1 MKKDFLLRQE
11 QRQPLRELYKWLRS
25 LQSTL
30 IFMQTGAHP
39 DDETSRMLAKL
50 SLQDGMHVVYV
61 NAVRGQGGQNSLG
74 KERGDQLGF
83 LRTEELIAAMRCIR
97 ADLGWL
103 AENPE
108 DPIRDFGFSKTPEQT
123 FEIWGREHSLKQLV
137 KMVRLFK
144 PDILIPTFL
153 DVAGQHGHHRAVT
166 QITIEAFDCAADPNK
181 FSELDLET
189 WQANALYLPAW
200 SGGGGSYDDEE
211 PPPVTSHQLN
221 CGDFNFVYGGTYAQI
236 GEWSRGFHATQGMGT
251 LRDEQNWPLP
261 LHQLKTA
268 SGKAFFDDL
277 TEGVPKSLAGLAD
290 YCEKSHGKKAALN
303 AQNLAEA
310 AMHAFPDSS
319 KVLQKICQ
327 LQEALLI
334 LREEI
339 HPIHHH
345 RVALKLKQAAM
356 AASEAAHL
364 QIQMDIQPSNPLLG
378 EKTQVV
384 VSWFQDPQ
392 LQDIELEADLFT
404 PIEINQSGFEL
415 QVNNSPR
422 KKLVNEFQ
430 LQSNSELHIMT
441 GWHGVMLSPATL
453 HAQIQFSVNGTT
465 FRRELI
471 PEQVVCSI
479 PPVTGKMTPEFGVRL
494 PNQDKKCEF
503 QIHTSGSKE
512 GECVPKLKLPRGWA
526 PTEILEKSGGCYQA
540 TVQIPKATTPGCYE
554 IGAFVNETELVQI
567 EKIAYPHIRSQIYQ
581 KPANTKLLIL
591 DSASLEGISIGWI
604 DGGADRAYFWAS
616 QLGAT
621 VTQLDDET
629 LLYGDLEKYEVIVA
643 GVFAGR
649 TRPINL
655 VMDRIRG
662 WIERGGCYVS
672 EYSRPI
678 DNWNSASSSPLPLQ
692 PGSPSIRWR
701 VTNQAAPVQF
711 LNPKHP
717 LLNYPNKIDSVDF
730 DGWQKERGLYF
741 ASKWDDRYEPLLAMS
756 DPGEEPL
763 LGSLL
768 SSSIGKGRH
777 VHCALNL
784 FYQMDH
790 LVAGAFRLFVN
801 LLSHKS

>member
-1 MKKDFLLRQE
+1 MKKDFLLIQE

-50 SLQDGMHVVYV
+50 SLQDGMHVVYI

-83 LRTEELIAAMRCIR
+83 LRTEELIAAMHYIR

-123 FEIWGREHSLKQLV
+123 FEIWGKDHCLKQLV

-166 QITIEAFDCAADPNK
+166 QMTIEAFDCAADPHK
-181 FSELDLET
+181 FSELDLEA
-189 WQANALYLPAW
+189 WQANTLYLPAW

-221 CGDFNFVYGGTYAQI
+221 CGDFDFVYGGTYTQI
-236 GEWSRGFHATQGMGT
+236 GEWSRGFHATQSMGS
-251 LRDEQNWPLP
+251 LMDEKNWPLP

-268 SGKAFFDDL
+268 SGKTFLDDL
-277 TEGVPKSLAGLAD
+277 TEGVPKTLSCLAD
-290 YCEKSHGKKAALN
+290 YCEKSYGKKAAAN
-303 AQNLAEA
+303 AQSFAEA
-310 AMHAFPDSS
+310 TMHAFPDSNQ
-319 KVLQKICQ
+319 VLQQICQ
-327 LQEALLI
+327 LQESLLI
-334 LREEI
+334 LREEV

-356 AASEAAHL
+356 AASQAAHL

-378 EKTQVV
+378 EKSQVV
-384 VSWFQDPQ
+384 VSWYQDPQ
-392 LQDIELEADLFT
+392 LQDIEVEADLFT
-404 PIEINQSGFEL
+404 PIEINQSEFTPQG
-415 QVNNSPR
+415 NNSPR
-422 KKLVNEFQ
+422 KKLITEIQ
-430 LQSNSELHIMT
+430 LQSNSELHTMT

-453 HAQIQFSVNGTT
+453 HAQIQFFVNGTT
-465 FRRELI
+465 FRRELM

-479 PPVTGKMTPEFGVRL
+479 PQVTGKMTPEFAVLL
-494 PNQDKKCEF
+494 PNKDRKFEL
-503 QIHTSGSKE
+503 QIHTSGSTE
-512 GECVPKLKLPRGWA
+512 GGYVPELKIPRGWDLI
-526 PTEILEKSGGCYQA
+526 EIHEKSDGCYQA
-540 TVQIPKATTPGCYE
+540 TVQIPKASTPGNYE
-554 IGAFVNETELVQI
+554 IGLLVNGAELVQI
-567 EKIAYPHIRSQIYQ
+567 EKIAYPHIRPQIFQ
-581 KPANTKLLIL
+581 KPVNTKLLIL
-591 DSASLEGISIGWI
+591 DSAFLENISIGWI
-604 DGGADRAYFWAS
+604 DGGADGAYFWAS
-616 QLGAT
+616 QLGAN

-629 LLYGDLEKYEVIVA
+629 LIYGDFEKYDVIVA

-655 VMDRIRG
+655 AMDRIRG

-678 DNWNSASSSPLPLQ
+678 DNWDSASSSPLPLQ

-701 VTNQAAPVQF
+701 VTNQEAPVQF
-711 LNPKHP
+711 LNPNHQ

-741 ASKWDDRYEPLLAMS
+741 VSKWADLYEPLLAMN
-756 DPGEEPL
+756 DPGEKPL

-768 SSSIGKGRH
+768 SASIGKGRH

-790 LVAGAFRLFVN
+790 MVAGAFRLFVN
-801 LLSHKS
+801 LLRHES